1 MTVTWPEN
9 GATTSLYQ
17 APKSGSWPAKS
28 SYCRQGGNTR
38 AEVMTSWVK
47 AIRTAIR
54 KGQKEGRECGGG
66 KRPFWEEGSGEA
78 SCGERGS

>member
-1 MTVTWPEN
+1 MGPGLQRALSAGREVILPAEAMTLL
-9 GATTSLYQ
+9 G
-17 APKSGSWPAKS
+17 
-28 SYCRQGGNTR
+28 
-38 AEVMTSWVK
+38 VK